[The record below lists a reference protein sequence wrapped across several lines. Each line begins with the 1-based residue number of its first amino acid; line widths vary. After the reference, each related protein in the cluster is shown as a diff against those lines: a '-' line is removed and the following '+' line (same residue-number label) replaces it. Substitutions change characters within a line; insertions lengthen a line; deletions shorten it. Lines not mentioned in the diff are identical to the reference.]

1 MISNQCGII
10 GKPNFHIEIDDSC
23 VLVYLH
29 NLQFSTDK
37 IKMAVN
43 VIENLSTK
51 LRVIEKQENEE
62 GISIK
67 KEILDKIN
75 NELTNFIE
83 SKSKLSQLL
92 KEQQKVALLQIES
105 MDFPDLSLFL
115 QDKYVMKPRKF
126 ACDMCDRTFD
136 TRAQMSAHKKKHTK
150 KEELVNAIVSMKQD
164 VDEVLP
170 EPSEFNNMN
179 LSQLKEE
186 CKKRNLNTTGKKRD
200 VLIKLLNETV

>member
-1 MISNQCGII
+1 
-10 GKPNFHIEIDDSC
+10 
-23 VLVYLH
+23 
-29 NLQFSTDK
+29 
-37 IKMAVN
+37 
-43 VIENLSTK
+43 
-51 LRVIEKQENEE
+51 
-62 GISIK
+62 
-67 KEILDKIN
+67 LDKIN

-92 KEQQKVALLQIES
+92 KDQHKTALAHIDTL
-105 MDFPDLSLFL
+105 DLPDLSLFL

-150 KEELVNAIVSMKQD
+150 KDEVVNSIVSMKQD

-170 EPSEFNNMN
+170 ETNEFNNMN

-186 CKKRNLNTTGKKRD
+186 CKRRHMNISGKKRD
-200 VLIKLLNETV
+200 ELIQLLIKHD